1 MEMRN
6 RMYKH
11 ENIAEIKILL
21 NPFSCDFKKKRK
33 QHRAANPPPMQPPL
47 LLPATLRRR
56 MLRER
61 VINLKAKV
69 AHSYTSLCTEE
80 GLGFWLSRFCP

>member
-21 NPFSCDFKKKRK
+21 NPFSCDSKK
-33 QHRAANPPPMQPPL
+33 QHRAANPPSIQPPPL
-47 LLPATLRRR
+47 LPAALGRT
-56 MLRER
+56 MLVER
-61 VINLKAKV
+61 VINLRAKV
-69 AHSYTSLCTEE
+69 SHGYTSRCMEE
-80 GLGFWLSRFCP
+80 GLGFQLSRFCP

>member
-21 NPFSCDFKKKRK
+21 NPFSCDSNKKQK
-33 QHRAANPPPMQPPL
+33 QHRAANPPPIQPL
-47 LLPATLRRR
+47 LLPAALRGT

-61 VINLKAKV
+61 VMNLKAKV
-69 AHSYTSLCTEE
+69 THGCTSLCMEE
-80 GLGFWLSRFCP
+80 GLGFRFSRFCP